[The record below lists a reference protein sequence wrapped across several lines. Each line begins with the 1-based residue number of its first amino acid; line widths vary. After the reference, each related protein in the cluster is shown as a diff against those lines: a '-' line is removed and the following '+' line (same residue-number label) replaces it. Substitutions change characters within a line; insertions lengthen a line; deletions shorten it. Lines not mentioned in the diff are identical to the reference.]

1 MGIYTLL
8 CVKQIAR
15 GAAVESRG
23 LNSALCEDL
32 DGCGGGEGRR
42 LKREGI
48 HVCIQLIHFPV
59 QQRLTQ
65 QYTAITAQV
74 KK

>member
-23 LNSALCEDL
+23 LNSVLCEDL
-32 DGCGGGEGRR
+32 DGCSGGEGRR
-42 LKREGI
+42 LKREG
-48 HVCIQLIHFPV
+48 
-59 QQRLTQ
+59 
-65 QYTAITAQV
+65 YMYAYS
-74 KK
+74 